1 MIMEKIVEIC
11 CGSYEDAYQAWLG
24 GAKRIELNQ
33 ALFLGGLTPSIGSLV
48 LTKQNTDLNV
58 VSMVRPRG
66 AGFCY
71 SDSEYESMLLDCKL
85 LLEHGTDG
93 IAFGFLL
100 SDCSIDVA
108 RTKAFV
114 DLIHSYGKEA
124 VFHRAFD
131 CVKDPFE
138 AIEILISLGVDRLLT
153 SGLQA
158 KAMDGTSLLKQLQ
171 DRYGEQIQLLA
182 GSGVNATNGTEL
194 MDTTGICQ
202 IHSSCKD
209 WKQDATTCGTH
220 VSYAY
225 CPSDAYAYEIVSKEL
240 VEQLV
245 QKVSS

>member
-1 MIMEKIVEIC
+1 MKKIVEIC

-33 ALFLGGLTPSIGSLV
+33 ALFLGGLTPSLSSLI
-48 LTKQNTDLNV
+48 LTKQHTDLNV

-71 SDSEYESMLLDCKL
+71 TPTEYESMRLDCKL
-85 LLEHGTDG
+85 LLDHGTDG

-100 SDCSIDVA
+100 PDCSIDVE

-131 CVKDPFE
+131 CVKDPFA
-138 AIEILISLGVDRLLT
+138 AIETLISIGVDRLLT
-153 SGLQA
+153 SGLEA
-158 KAMDGTSLLKQLQ
+158 KAMDALPLLKKLS
-171 DRYGEQIQLLA
+171 DCYGEDIQLLA
-182 GSGVNATNGTEL
+182 GSGVNADNSVAL
-194 MDTTGICQ
+194 MEATGICQ

-209 WKQDATTCGTH
+209 WNHDPTTCGPH

-225 CPSDAYAYEIVSKEL
+225 CPSDDCAYEIVSKDL
-240 VEQLV
+240 VERLV
-245 QKVSS
+245 QKVSF

>member
-33 ALFLGGLTPSIGSLV
+33 ALFLGGLTPSLGSLV
-48 LTKQNTDLNV
+48 LTKQTTDLNV

-85 LLEHGTDG
+85 LLEHGSDG

-108 RTKAFV
+108 RTKTFV

-131 CVKDPFE
+131 CVKDPFK
-138 AIEILISLGVDRLLT
+138 AVEILISLGVNRLLT
-153 SGLQA
+153 SGLEA
-158 KAMDGTSLLKQLQ
+158 KAMDGAPLLKQLQ
-171 DRYGEQIQLLA
+171 DRYGKQIQLLA
-182 GSGVNATNGTEL
+182 GSGVNATNGLAL
-194 MDTTGICQ
+194 MEATNIHQ

-209 WKQDATTCGTH
+209 WNQDPTTCGAQ

-225 CPSDAYAYEIVSKEL
+225 CSSNAYAYEVVSKEL
-240 VEQLV
+240 VEELM
-245 QKVSS
+245 KSVSL